1 MTDQQKITATTDNVL
16 NFFGM
21 GEKKKELM
29 RPTFE
34 VDVTELSG
42 VMTQIAFN
50 PNRDVVEDRARIV
63 KFNQK

>member
-1 MTDQQKITATTDNVL
+1 
-16 NFFGM
+16 
-21 GEKKKELM
+21 LM